1 MAATRSVPTPV
12 GFLGMSGLALRMVC
26 GLLSNREYIVRIYDN
41 NAPDKARI
49 SALGGTFC
57 QHPQDV
63 AANVEHLICLADRPE
78 LEHMFFGRDSSIL
91 EDSPISSNPTNDTQ
105 GDMVVFAAGK
115 QEALRRN
122 SSLLDEISDK
132 WFMIPGTLGVARIR
146 PFRDFQYCQNYYWQL
161 QSLPGLHAKKLDN
174 WTVDLTLK
182 NLADDLSLITSM
194 ARSLQFPLPFSE
206 VAWQLYT
213 RGTRQ
218 ATAKDEDADT
228 NLMRVHSPGFTHD
241 TEIQHGSQNFFSQ
254 SNRIDLDNYQFPIST
269 ISVIVLDA
277 TAREVAT
284 SLLRAGYVVQGY
296 GVVPNT
302 SERASQIEGNFFPA
316 KSFVEAVRGTQ
327 VVIISVQSAVQVDDV
342 LFGPEEVVENLSD
355 NAVIII
361 SSSVPPSYIKT
372 LPGRLGRLR
381 SDISILDA
389 PVCDWATDTANG
401 TLNVR

>member
-1 MAATRSVPTPV
+1 
-12 GFLGMSGLALRMVC
+12 
-26 GLLSNREYIVRIYDN
+26 
-41 NAPDKARI
+41 
-49 SALGGTFC
+49 
-57 QHPQDV
+57 
-63 AANVEHLICLADRPE
+63 
-78 LEHMFFGRDSSIL
+78 
-91 EDSPISSNPTNDTQ
+91 
-105 GDMVVFAAGK
+105 
-115 QEALRRN
+115 
-122 SSLLDEISDK
+122 
-132 WFMIPGTLGVARIR
+132 
-146 PFRDFQYCQNYYWQL
+146 
-161 QSLPGLHAKKLDN
+161 
-174 WTVDLTLK
+174 
-182 NLADDLSLITSM
+182 M